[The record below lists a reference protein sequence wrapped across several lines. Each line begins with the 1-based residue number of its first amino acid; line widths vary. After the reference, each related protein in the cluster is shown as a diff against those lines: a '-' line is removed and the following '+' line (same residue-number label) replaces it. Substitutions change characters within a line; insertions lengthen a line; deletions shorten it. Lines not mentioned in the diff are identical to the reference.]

1 MIGRGLIVA
10 LLVAAADQLSKSGII
25 TLFANRPQGSLVRL
39 APFLDLLLTRNSG
52 ISFGLF
58 NGAIGPN
65 AMVFSLA
72 AVAVVAVLIYWLSRV
87 ETVFLAVAIGLIIGG
102 AVGNVI
108 DRLLDG
114 SVIDFLDFHIGSWHW
129 PAFNVAD
136 SAICLG
142 VVAMLLE
149 GLLFR
154 RSGSQAKGRGDL
166 TP

>member
-10 LLVAAADQLSKSGII
+10 LLVAAADQLSKTGIV
-25 TLFANRPQGSLVRL
+25 TLFANRPQGAQIRL
-39 APFLDLLLTRNSG
+39 APFLNLLLTRNSG

-58 NGAIGPN
+58 NGGVGPN

-87 ETVFLAVAIGLIIGG
+87 ESVFLAVVIGLIIGG

-114 SVIDFLDFHIGSWHW
+114 SVVDFIDFHLGSWHW
-129 PAFNVAD
+129 PAFNIAD

-149 GLLFR
+149 GLFSR
-154 RSGSQAKGRGDL
+154 RPGSQAKGQGDL